1 MARNIAEILKEILG
15 VEKVFT
21 ANQVLKERRHDTWPL
36 SILDDMQGRPA
47 PMPGCVVQP
56 TETADVVAVVN
67 ACRENRT
74 PLVPFG
80 LGSGV
85 CGGVR
90 VDAAMVLLDMGNM
103 KRVRLLDKEN
113 LLATFEAGLRGAD
126 AEVIAAKQGLT
137 MGHFPQSIDIS
148 TVGGWVATRSAGQFS
163 TAYGNIEDVVAGLEV
178 VLPSGKLLVTR
189 QTPRASTGPDLKNI
203 FIGSEGTLGVIT
215 AVTFSLR
222 WKPEKRAVSAYYAP
236 DMDRGFE
243 LQRFIIQSDWRPP
256 VMRQYDFMEVKR
268 NFPEQTRGTDA
279 LIVMV
284 HEGPASRVDL
294 EKKAC
299 FMLAAEMSCD
309 PAPEETVHR
318 WLEERNHVTGFEPLM
333 EKGIIVDTIEVA
345 ATWDRIGSIY
355 KNVIRSLGVVEG
367 IRTASSHSSHC
378 YRSGLNLYFTFA
390 AKPVD
395 RAKMAPIYNE
405 CWRRTM
411 EETLAAGG
419 EYLSSS
425 RDRSRPSRMA
435 IPRVGGI
442 GRSSPGRSQ
451 RHPRSL
457 PHNESRGALPPW
469 LKRFWQL
476 TRDQRMCMPWLWGR
490 MEPSL
495 ASP

>member
-1 MARNIAEILKEILG
+1 MARSIVEILKEALG
-15 VEKVFT
+15 GEKVLT
-21 ANQVLKERRHDTWPL
+21 AKQVLRERRHDTWAL

-47 PMPGCVVQP
+47 PAPCCVVQP
-56 TETADVVAVVN
+56 SETADVVAVVN

-90 VDAAMVLLDMGNM
+90 VDSDTVLLDMGNM
-103 KRVRLLDKEN
+103 TRVRLLDKVN

-126 AEVIAAKQGLT
+126 AETIAARQGLT
-137 MGHFPQSIDIS
+137 LGHYPQSIDIS

-163 TAYGNIEDVVAGLEV
+163 TAYGNIEDVVVGLEV
-178 VLPSGKLLVTR
+178 VLPSGEILVTR

-203 FIGSEGTLGVIT
+203 FIGSEGTLGVMT

-243 LQRFIIQSDWRPP
+243 LQQFIIQSGWYPP

-268 NFPEQTRGTDA
+268 NFPEQTRDSDA
-279 LIVMV
+279 LIIMV
-284 HEGPASRVDL
+284 HEGPNSRVDV

-299 FMLAAEMSCD
+299 AMLAADMGCD
-309 PAPEETVHR
+309 PAPVETVHR
-318 WLEERNHVTGFEPLM
+318 WLEERNHVTGFEPLL

-345 ATWDRIGSIY
+345 APWDRIGLIY
-355 KNVIRSLGVVEG
+355 KSVIRSLGEVEG
-367 IRTASSHSSHC
+367 IRAASSHSSHC

-390 AKPVD
+390 AKPDD

-405 CWRRTM
+405 CWQRTM

-419 EYLSSS
+419 GISHHH
-425 RDRSRPSRMA
+425 
-435 IPRVGGI
+435 GI
-442 GRSSPGRSQ
+442 GRVRREWLSRELGEPGVRLLADLK
-451 RHPRSL
+451 HTLDPYHIMNPGVLL
-457 PHNESRGALPPW
+457 PHG
-469 LKRFWQL
+469 
-476 TRDQRMCMPWLWGR
+476 
-490 MEPSL
+490 
-495 ASP
+495 